1 MRLALNAPQHQQTLS
16 LFQSV
21 SKALISDVVIKDYT
35 RKNKKKNKGE
45 GGMGVKVMI
54 RAGCACKA

>member
-21 SKALISDVVIKDYT
+21 SEALISDVVIKDYT

-54 RAGCACKA
+54 RAGVCL